1 MPKKTFLYFTVVPDL
16 LWMAP
21 EMLRNYPPRKVSQ
34 QGDVYSFAIILYEMC
49 TRNEPY
55 ISEPWY
61 QSIEG
66 I

>member
-1 MPKKTFLYFTVVPDL
+1 
-16 LWMAP
+16 MAP

-66 I
+66 K